1 MPATQPGRGLFL
13 SAVVSMLTIQVMS
26 SFAIQSIPVMAPVA
40 APALGVSRDNV
51 GYFMAFVYGAAI
63 LSSSAGGLMAA
74 RYGAVRVSQGALLM
88 SAASLALF
96 GIGSIWLLV
105 PAALFMGAG
114 MGPPTPS
121 SSQVLARV
129 TPPHLASVTFSVKQ
143 TGVPLGNM
151 VAGLAI
157 PALIALGSWQSAAW
171 IVGLCCLALAI
182 LLEPMRAR
190 LDTER
195 GGGTGQGIGAALREI
210 LAPVRLVW
218 RTDDWRRLALVS
230 FVFTAMQVTFG
241 AFLVVY
247 LVQRLGFGLATAGL
261 ILSIGQFTG
270 AAARILWGT
279 AADRTRRPVMTLA
292 LLTLG
297 MAAGAATL
305 AVIDSGWSFVALVLA
320 SILYGS
326 TAIGWGG
333 VFFAELARRAPPG
346 QVGTVTGG
354 AQFFTFSG
362 ALTVPPLFS
371 LMLALFDSYAL
382 NFGILAVASLFCG
395 IMLLPLIRG
404 ERAAS

>member
-1 MPATQPGRGLFL
+1 
-13 SAVVSMLTIQVMS
+13 
-26 SFAIQSIPVMAPVA
+26 
-40 APALGVSRDNV
+40 
-51 GYFMAFVYGAAI
+51 
-63 LSSSAGGLMAA
+63 
-74 RYGAVRVSQGALLM
+74 
-88 SAASLALF
+88 
-96 GIGSIWLLV
+96 
-105 PAALFMGAG
+105 
-114 MGPPTPS
+114 
-121 SSQVLARV
+121 
-129 TPPHLASVTFSVKQ
+129 
-143 TGVPLGNM
+143 
-151 VAGLAI
+151 
-157 PALIALGSWQSAAW
+157 LIALGSWQGAAW
-171 IVGLCCLALAI
+171 IVGLCCLVLAI
-182 LLEPMRAR
+182 LLEPMRAK

-195 GGGTGQGIGAALREI
+195 SGGTGRGIGAALREI
-210 LAPVRLVW
+210 FAPVRLVW

-279 AADRTRRPVMTLA
+279 VADRTRRPVLTLS

-305 AVIDSGWSFVALVLA
+305 AFIDSGWSFAALVIV

-382 NFGILAVASLFCG
+382 NFGILSVACLFCG

-404 ERAAS
+404 ERTPG